1 MGCTQG
7 SGEKVTKGLFVGLA
21 TLDVIQL
28 VEKLPAE
35 NEKIRALDFAFAAGG
50 PAANA
55 AVAFAHGFSKLRQAL
70 ENTDHA
76 VLVSRIS
83 NDGIGDLI
91 REDLEKNH
99 VCVKASALPGNT
111 SSTMATVLVTKST
124 GDRAVVSATDQRKIA
139 PAYSTLDI
147 EVEDFDIVETDGYET
162 DLTLQVL
169 KRARSA
175 GVTTVL
181 DGGSVKSYT
190 EELLPFIDVA
200 IVSEPFAADR
210 SSTDFFNY
218 LAKFGIKYS
227 AITRGSKEIIYS
239 ADGAGGTIKTCKTT
253 VVDTLAAGDFFHGGF
268 VKALGKQEL
277 TADTFSNALA
287 KATKIAALS
296 IQSFGTRK
304 WLEDN

>member
-1 MGCTQG
+1 MTR
-7 SGEKVTKGLFVGLA
+7 GLFVGLA

-35 NEKIRALDFAFAAGG
+35 NEKISALDFAFAAGG
-50 PAANA
+50 PATNA
-55 AVAFAHGFSKLRQAL
+55 AVAFAHGYSKLGQRL
-70 ENTDHA
+70 ENTDQA
-76 VLVSRIS
+76 VLVTRIS

-91 REDLEKNH
+91 REDLEKHH

-111 SSTMATVLVTKST
+111 SSTVATILVTKST

-139 PAYSTLDI
+139 PDSSELTI
-147 EVEDFDIVETDGYET
+147 GVEDFDIVETDGYET
-162 DLTLQVL
+162 DLTLEVL
-169 KRARSA
+169 KRARKA
-175 GVTTVL
+175 GITTVL

-200 IVSEPFAADR
+200 IVSEPFAAGRNSPELFD
-210 SSTDFFNY
+210 Y

-239 ADGAGGTIKTCKTT
+239 ADGVTGTVKTCQAAA
-253 VVDTLAAGDFFHGGF
+253 VDTLGAGDFFHGGF

-277 TADTFSNALA
+277 SVDTFLDALS
-287 KATKIAALS
+287 KAAGIAALS

-304 WLEDN
+304 WLVEN

>member
-1 MGCTQG
+1 M
-7 SGEKVTKGLFVGLA
+7 TKGLFVGLA

-55 AVAFAHGFSKLRQAL
+55 AVAFAHGYSKLGSGL
-70 ENTDHA
+70 EDADDGVVVT
-76 VLVSRIS
+76 RIS

-91 REDLEKNH
+91 HDDLEKNH
-99 VCVKASALPGNT
+99 VCVKASAVPGNT
-111 SSTMATVLVTKST
+111 PSTVATILVTKST

-139 PAYSTLDI
+139 SAYSALDI
-147 EVEDFDIVETDGYET
+147 EVEDFDVVETDGYET
-162 DLTLQVL
+162 DLSLEVL

-175 GVTTVL
+175 GITTVL

-200 IVSEPFAADR
+200 IVSEPFAAGR
-210 SSTDFFNY
+210 SSSELFDY

-227 AITRGSKEIIYS
+227 AITRGSKEILYS
-239 ADGAGGTIKTCKTT
+239 ADGITGTLKTCNTT
-253 VVDTLAAGDFFHGGF
+253 VVDTLGAGDFFHGGF
-268 VKALGKQEL
+268 VKALGRQKL
-277 TADTFSNALA
+277 SPDTFVTALS
-287 KATKIAALS
+287 KAARIAALS
-296 IQSFGTRK
+296 IQSFGTRQ
-304 WLEDN
+304 WLEEN

>member
-1 MGCTQG
+1 M
-7 SGEKVTKGLFVGLA
+7 TKGLFVGLA

-55 AVAFAHGFSKLRQAL
+55 TVAFAHGYSQLGSGL
-70 ENTDHA
+70 EDADDA
-76 VLVSRIS
+76 VLVTRMS

-111 SSTMATVLVTKST
+111 SSTVATILVTKST

-139 PAYSTLDI
+139 PESSKLAI
-147 EVEDFDIVETDGYET
+147 EVADFDIVETDGYET
-162 DLTLQVL
+162 DLSLAVL

-175 GVTTVL
+175 GITTVL

-190 EELLPFIDVA
+190 EELLPFIDAA
-200 IVSEPFAADR
+200 IVSEPFAAGR
-210 SSTDFFNY
+210 SPAELFDY

-239 ADGAGGTIKTCKTT
+239 ADGVTGTVKTCQTT
-253 VVDTLAAGDFFHGGF
+253 AVDTLGAGDFFHGGF
-268 VKALGKQEL
+268 VKALGRQKL
-277 TADTFSNALA
+277 SPDTFVTALS
-287 KATKIAALS
+287 KAARIAALS
-296 IQSFGTRK
+296 IQSFGTRQ
-304 WLEDN
+304 WLEEN

>member
-1 MGCTQG
+1 M
-7 SGEKVTKGLFVGLA
+7 TKGLFVGLA

-50 PAANA
+50 PATNA
-55 AVAFAHGFSKLRQAL
+55 AVAFVHGYSKLGQGL
-70 ENTDHA
+70 ENSDDA
-76 VLVSRIS
+76 VLVTRIS
-83 NDGIGDLI
+83 NDGIGGLI
-91 REDLEKNH
+91 REDLEKHH
-99 VCVKASALPGNT
+99 VYVKASTLPGNT
-111 SSTMATVLVTKST
+111 PSTASTILVTQST

-139 PAYSTLDI
+139 PDSSELAI
-147 EVEDFDIVETDGYET
+147 EVADFDIVETDGYET
-162 DLTLQVL
+162 DLTLEVL

-175 GVTTVL
+175 GITTVL

-200 IVSEPFAADR
+200 IVSEPFAAGSR
-210 SSTDFFNY
+210 SVELFAY

-239 ADGAGGTIKTCKTT
+239 ADGVTGTIKTCQAP
-253 VVDTLAAGDFFHGGF
+253 VIDTLGAGDFFHGGF
-268 VKALGKQEL
+268 VKALGRQEL
-277 TADTFSNALA
+277 SADTFLAALS
-287 KATKIAALS
+287 KASRIAALS

-304 WLEDN
+304 WLAEN

>member
-1 MGCTQG
+1 M
-7 SGEKVTKGLFVGLA
+7 TKGLFVGLA

-35 NEKIRALDFAFAAGG
+35 NEKIRALDFTFAAGG

-55 AVAFAHGFSKLRQAL
+55 AIAFARGYSKLGTGI
-70 ENTDHA
+70 EDSDDA
-76 VLVSRIS
+76 VLVTRIS
-83 NDGIGDLI
+83 SDRIGELI
-91 REDLEKNH
+91 REDLEKNQ
-99 VCVKASALPGNT
+99 VRLEASLLPENT
-111 SSTMATVLVTKST
+111 PSTVATVLVTKST
-124 GDRAVVSATDQRKIA
+124 GDRAVVSATDQRKIVSA
-139 PAYSTLDI
+139 SSALNI

-162 DLTLQVL
+162 DLTLEVL

-175 GVTTVL
+175 GITTVL

-190 EELLPFIDVA
+190 EELLPFIDIA
-200 IVSEPFAADR
+200 IVSEPFAAGS
-210 SSTDFFNY
+210 SSTDLFNY
-218 LAKFGIKYS
+218 LAEFGITYA
-227 AITRGSKEIIYS
+227 AITRGSRPIIYS
-239 ADGAGGTIKTCKTT
+239 ADGVRGTVKTCQTP
-253 VVDTLAAGDFFHGGF
+253 VVDTLGAGDFFHGGF

-277 TADTFSNALA
+277 SPDSFSKALA

>member
-1 MGCTQG
+1 M
-7 SGEKVTKGLFVGLA
+7 TKGLFVGLA

-55 AVAFAHGFSKLRQAL
+55 AVAFAHGYSKLGSGL
-70 ENTDHA
+70 EDA
-76 VLVSRIS
+76 DDGVLVTRIS

-91 REDLEKNH
+91 HDDLEKNH
-99 VCVKASALPGNT
+99 VCVKASAVPGNT
-111 SSTMATVLVTKST
+111 PSTVATILVTKST

-139 PAYSTLDI
+139 PAYSALDI
-147 EVEDFDIVETDGYET
+147 EVEDFDVVETDGYET
-162 DLTLQVL
+162 DLSLEVL

-175 GVTTVL
+175 GITTVL

-200 IVSEPFAADR
+200 IVSEPFAAGR
-210 SSTDFFNY
+210 SSSELFDY

-239 ADGAGGTIKTCKTT
+239 ADAVTGTVKTCQTT
-253 VVDTLAAGDFFHGGF
+253 AVDTLGAGDFFHGGF
-268 VKALGKQEL
+268 VKALGRQKL
-277 TADTFSNALA
+277 SPDTFVTALS
-287 KATKIAALS
+287 KAARIAALS
-296 IQSFGTRK
+296 IQSFGTRQ
-304 WLEDN
+304 WLEEN